1 MYWAMLALTASLL
14 AGIALQLFAWLW
26 GISSMAVVLVLMIS
40 GIVGGLYWSWRI
52 LKF

>member
-26 GISSMAVVLVLMIS
+26 GFDWRIAVLL
-40 GIVGGLYWSWRI
+40 GIFAGIAIGLWWSWRI
-52 LKF
+52 WRF